1 LDVGTESIETLLNI
15 LITPIYLFDIVNT
28 AGSFGT
34 HRCYQQGDTCTDV
47 RARHATAT
55 EGNLTV
61 MAYND
66 GTVRIAEN
74 NLGTHVNELVNK
86 EQTTLEHLL
95 MEQY

>member
-1 LDVGTESIETLLNI
+1 MLIAAVYLLNV
-15 LITPIYLFDIVNT
+15 LNT
-28 AGSFGT
+28 ACSICAHG
-34 HRCYQQGDTCTDV
+34 CNQQGDTCTDV

-55 EGNLTV
+55 EGDLTV

-66 GTVRIAEN
+66 GMVRIAEN
-74 NLGTHVNELVNK
+74 NLGSHVNELVDK